1 MNEKNSLGLDKCF
14 LDFDSPFELFK
25 NWMKEAIKNEINDPN
40 ALSLATTDKSGKP
53 SVRMVLLKGINEE
66 GFIFYTNLKSKKSL
80 DLKENPQASM
90 CFYWKSLFRQVR
102 ITGSISRVTN
112 GEADNYFNSRNYESK
127 IGAWASAQSS
137 FLKSRNDLLIAI
149 AEYKKKYPDQNNVP
163 RPKHW
168 GGWNLLPKEIEFWLR
183 INDRIHERLIYSR
196 KEEDDNWEKNLL
208 YP

>member
-1 MNEKNSLGLDKCF
+1 MNQKNLLGLNNCF
-14 LDFDSPFELFK
+14 LDLDDPIQLFK
-25 NWMKEAIKNEINDPN
+25 IWMEEAKKSEPNDPN
-40 ALSLATTDKSGKP
+40 AFALATADKKGIP
-53 SVRMVLLKGINEE
+53 SVRMILLKDFSNK
-66 GFIFYTNLKSKKSL
+66 GFIFYTNLNSPKSL
-80 DLKENPQASM
+80 ALKENLNASM

-168 GGWNLLPKEIEFWLR
+168 GGWNLLPKEIEFWLNVDNR
-183 INDRIHERLIYSR
+183 VHQRLIYSK
-196 KEEDDNWEKNLL
+196 KEDGIWERNLL